1 MITHVAMWKF
11 DDGSDDLRRQ
21 FIDGLNA
28 LDGIIPQIRYIKAYE
43 SCNEAN
49 DFNAVLLV
57 KFNSLADLSL
67 YQKDPRHLA
76 VAQIGKEHRV
86 SRASIDYEES

>member
-11 DDGSDDLRRQ
+11 EEGTKELRRQ

-28 LDGIIPQIRYIKAYE
+28 LNGVIPQIRNIKAYE

-57 KFNSLADLSL
+57 QFDSLADLAL

-86 SRASIDYEES
+86 SRASIDYEE